1 MSSLSDLEPSAIPL
15 SLVAIVAGVLVCFF
29 GHRLLKVVLGLVGF
43 AAGAVAAGG
52 LSMLIAP
59 ENSTA
64 LIVAAAIGG
73 AAGAA
78 VLVWAF
84 YVGVFLLGAAGGLVA
99 GGVAAHWLDGA
110 AEVAAYAGLAL
121 VGGALALKAQ
131 RVMLGVS
138 TALLGAAAIAAGGL
152 VALIGAEETF
162 DLATRVAE
170 GGAPGHAG
178 WIAGGCWVLLSA
190 AGIAVQLGTKG
201 GKGKKKK
208 KKDD

>member
-1 MSSLSDLEPSAIPL
+1 MSSLSDLQLPAIPL
-15 SLVAIVAGVLVCFF
+15 SIIVIAAGVLVCFF
-29 GHRLLKVVLGLVGF
+29 GYRLLKVVLGLVGF

-84 YVGVFLLGAAGGLVA
+84 YVGIFLVGAAAGLVA

-110 AEVAAYAGLAL
+110 AEVAAYVGLAL

-138 TALLGAAAIAAGGL
+138 TAILGAAAIVAGGL
-152 VALIGAEETF
+152 VTLIGSEATL
-162 DLATRVAE
+162 DLADRVVD
-170 GGAPGHAG
+170 GGAPGPAG
-178 WIAGGCWVLLSA
+178 WIAGLCWVLLSA
-190 AGIAVQLGTKG
+190 VGMGVQLGTKEA
-201 GKGKKKK
+201 KNAKKKRE
-208 KKDD
+208 KD